1 MKIRDILQG
10 QSQKPIVVRRE
21 QNVVEAARIL
31 AERNIGALVVVDE
44 AGAIAGVIS
53 ERDIAYAFGNM
64 GEATASCTVGELM
77 TSSIITIRP
86 DETVEDA
93 VYVFK
98 AGLFRH
104 LIVADGSK
112 PVGVVSIRD
121 IVRNLAPLLLEAK
134 GRLDDQK
141 MSSFLKALSAA

>member
-1 MKIRDILQG
+1 MKIRDILEG
-10 QSQKPIVVRRE
+10 QSTRPIVVRRD
-21 QNVVEAARIL
+21 QNVIEAARIL

-53 ERDIAYAFGNM
+53 ERDIAYAVGTM
-64 GEATASCTVGELM
+64 GDAAVGCTVAELM

-104 LIVADGSK
+104 LIVADRGK
-112 PVGVVSIRD
+112 AVGVLSIRD

-134 GRLDDQK
+134 GRIDDQK
-141 MSSFLKALSAA
+141 MSSFLRALSAH